1 VHKGL
6 FGSSSMCSR
15 EKRVI
20 DWYLRMGFSR
30 DRSLQRPA
38 DADDLSRATSFEV
51 RRANEGAW
59 ISG

>member
-1 VHKGL
+1 
-6 FGSSSMCSR
+6 MCSR